1 MTTIPATEPTT
12 VGHWIDG
19 RLDAIGERTGEILDP
34 VVGKAAKTVT
44 YADQEVVDRAVAAAR
59 TALPG
64 WSSLSLSRRAAF
76 MRRLHGLVERRA
88 DDLAAIVTRE
98 HGKTVEDARAEV
110 ARGLEVLETAAVAHL
125 LLKGEFSDEYA
136 TAIDVYS
143 LRQPLGV
150 CVGITPFNFPVM
162 LPLWMYPLALVAG
175 NTFVLK
181 PSERDPSASL
191 LLAELT
197 ADAGVP
203 AGVLNVVQGDAEAVR
218 ALIDHPDTAAVSFV
232 GSSAIAGQVYARAA
246 AAGKRVQ
253 ALGGAKNHMVV
264 LPDAD
269 LDAAADALASACFGS
284 SGQRCMAISTAVAV
298 GECGDPL
305 VERVAARAAALNV
318 GPASEPDSDLGPLIT
333 GAARD
338 RVLSYIDR
346 AEEAG
351 ASIVV
356 DGRSA
361 REDLGGFF
369 VGPTVVDDV
378 APASDVH
385 RDEIFGP
392 ILGVVRVDSFDE
404 ALALVNHHAYGN
416 GAAIFTRDGA
426 LARRFQR
433 EASAGM
439 IGVNVPVP
447 VPVAAYSFG
456 GWKQSLFGD
465 AHLYGAEG
473 LRFYTRAKVVTSR
486 WVNPAE
492 GVSLAFPRVAP
503 ADGET
508 GS

>member
-1 MTTIPATEPTT
+1 MTTIPATEPAT

-19 RLDAIGERTGEILDP
+19 RVSAIGERTGEICDP
-34 VVGKAAKTVT
+34 VLGQVAKTVT
-44 YADQEVVDRAVAAAR
+44 YADQEVVNRAVAAAR
-59 TALPG
+59 TALPA
-64 WSSLSLSRRAAF
+64 WSSLSLSRRAAV

-203 AGVLNVVQGDAEAVR
+203 AGVLNVVQGDAEAVG

-298 GECGDPL
+298 GECADPL
-305 VERVAARAAALNV
+305 VERVAARAAALRV
-318 GPASEPDSDLGPLIT
+318 GPASEPDTDLGPLIT
-333 GAARD
+333 GTARD
-338 RVLSYIDR
+338 RVVAYIDR
-346 AEEAG
+346 AEEVG

-369 VGPTVVDDV
+369 IGPTVVDEV
-378 APASDVH
+378 APSSDLY
-385 RDEIFGP
+385 RDEVFGP
-392 ILGVVRVDSFDE
+392 VLGVVRVDSFDE
-404 ALALVNHHAYGN
+404 ALALVNSHAYGN

-465 AHLYGAEG
+465 AHIYGAEG

-486 WVNPAE
+486 WVNPTE
-492 GVSLAFPRVAP
+492 GVSLAFPRIVA
-503 ADGET
+503 ADGDT